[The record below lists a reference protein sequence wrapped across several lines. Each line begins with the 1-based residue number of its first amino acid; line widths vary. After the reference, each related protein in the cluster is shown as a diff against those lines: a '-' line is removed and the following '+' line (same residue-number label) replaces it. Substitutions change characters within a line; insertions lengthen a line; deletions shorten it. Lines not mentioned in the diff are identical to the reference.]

1 MLISP
6 DLRLS
11 FFNTSGVTSFFSLE
25 IKNMIT
31 ILSVNSK
38 LKFDKCLTRNKNL
51 GGSRSSKIGKPNRL
65 LLLFV
70 FYKVEPLIQVL
81 CHYPIVFRTRVI
93 TFFITLGICPDI

>member
-11 FFNTSGVTSFFSLE
+11 FFNTSGVTRFFSLE

-31 ILSVNSK
+31 ILSVNS
-38 LKFDKCLTRNKNL
+38 LTRKCLTRNKNL
-51 GGSRSSKIGKPNRL
+51 GGSGSSKIGKPNRL

-81 CHYPIVFRTRVI
+81 FHYPIVFRARVI
-93 TFFITLGICPDI
+93 TFFITLGICPEI

>member
-38 LKFDKCLTRNKNL
+38 LKFDKCLTRNTNL
-51 GGSRSSKIGKPNRL
+51 GGSRSSKTGKPNRL

-81 CHYPIVFRTRVI
+81 CHYPIVFRARVI
-93 TFFITLGICPDI
+93 TFFITLGICPEI